1 MEPQRRHTVS
11 EEDAVVPE
19 LLDRIEVQQAELAKL
34 RGELETLR
42 SEREKLVTDLLIA
55 ERWVESL
62 ARELELADLQLKE
75 ARPLYSRIGTP
86 DRPAS

>member
-19 LLDRIEVQQAELAKL
+19 LVDRIEVQQAELAKL